1 MKAYIPTKEQ
11 EAKRENLKKRLNL
24 VRRMFEYH
32 EEYGYIREPHK
43 PRLEIEKEM
52 VERIIFQLML
62 TQEKLNKEFNK

>member
-1 MKAYIPTKEQ
+1 VKAYIPTKEQ

-24 VRRMFEYH
+24 LRRMFEYY

-52 VERIIFQLML
+52 VERIIFQLMI